1 MAKIQ
6 EDKIDEIRSSINI
19 VSYINQYI
27 NLKKAGQNYKGLCP
41 FHTEKTPSF
50 VVSPEKQIFHCFG
63 CGKGGNLFTFMMDY
77 EKLSFMDAV
86 TKAAEYAGII
96 IPRYEEDKART
107 DYFQNLY
114 HINETACTHFEKNL
128 FKSQY
133 KAWLQYFLD
142 RKISEATIK
151 TFRLGYAADTYETL
165 VTQLKKSGIELDE
178 AAKLGLIQVKEHG
191 TGYIDKFRH
200 RIIFPFYNISGKI
213 IGFGG
218 RKLREEQQPKY
229 LNSPE
234 SPIYKKGEI
243 LYGLNYAINA
253 IREKG
258 FVFLVEGYFDLLRL
272 YESGYK
278 NVVASSG
285 TALTE
290 NQAKL
295 IRRYIKDVYIVYDGD
310 SAGIKAA
317 IRNAYIIE
325 KQGLNASIVA
335 IPGGDDPDSYILS
348 KGSKAFDKLIKERQV
363 PVQFQINQFMLEYP
377 NPSVEQKQSFS
388 AELLDELADFD
399 DQIKI
404 GIYIQQLSEKPQ
416 INESMLVSQ
425 LNRIKHNKS
434 RYANLSGADDK
445 QTEVQPEPMIRAGL
459 FNAEMGLIGILLQS
473 DAQIRNYIIENASN
487 ELFENNSTLSLYE
500 HVIQE
505 IEDTGNVT
513 LDQLMNEFNENE
525 TMKNLISEIALTLDD
540 ISLKFARD
548 CVYQLKKRQLD
559 KKSKELQEMIKSE
572 ADSEDSAEHY
582 SRQINQIRQEIHK
595 LDMERRKQLRV

>member
-1 MAKIQ
+1 
-6 EDKIDEIRSSINI
+6 
-19 VSYINQYI
+19 
-27 NLKKAGQNYKGLCP
+27 
-41 FHTEKTPSF
+41 
-50 VVSPEKQIFHCFG
+50 
-63 CGKGGNLFTFMMDY
+63 
-77 EKLSFMDAV
+77 
-86 TKAAEYAGII
+86 
-96 IPRYEEDKART
+96 
-107 DYFQNLY
+107 
-114 HINETACTHFEKNL
+114 
-128 FKSQY
+128 
-133 KAWLQYFLD
+133 
-142 RKISEATIK
+142 
-151 TFRLGYAADTYETL
+151 
-165 VTQLKKSGIELDE
+165 
-178 AAKLGLIQVKEHG
+178 
-191 TGYIDKFRH
+191 
-200 RIIFPFYNISGKI
+200 
-213 IGFGG
+213 
-218 RKLREEQQPKY
+218 
-229 LNSPE
+229 
-234 SPIYKKGEI
+234 
-243 LYGLNYAINA
+243 
-253 IREKG
+253 
-258 FVFLVEGYFDLLRL
+258 
-272 YESGYK
+272 
-278 NVVASSG
+278 
-285 TALTE
+285 
-290 NQAKL
+290 
-295 IRRYIKDVYIVYDGD
+295 
-310 SAGIKAA
+310 
-317 IRNAYIIE
+317 
-325 KQGLNASIVA
+325 
-335 IPGGDDPDSYILS
+335 
-348 KGSKAFDKLIKERQV
+348 
-363 PVQFQINQFMLEYP
+363 MLEYP
-377 NPSVEQKQSFS
+377 SPSVEQKQSFS

-404 GIYIQQLSEKPQ
+404 GIYIQQLSEKLQ

-434 RYANLSGADDK
+434 RYTNLSGADDK